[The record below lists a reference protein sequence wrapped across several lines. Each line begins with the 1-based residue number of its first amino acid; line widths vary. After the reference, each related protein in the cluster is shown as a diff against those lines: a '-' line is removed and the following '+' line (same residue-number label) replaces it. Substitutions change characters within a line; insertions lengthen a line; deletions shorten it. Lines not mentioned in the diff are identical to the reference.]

1 MCRVIILV
9 IQLPFIDRMYFS
21 VFASLLFSGA
31 ATIAHAEQAKRDAS
45 QPYFDIY
52 QGPNVQDSIVNDP
65 STQLDYTLSGGE
77 AYPNPYM
84 ADRLGTTGPI
94 LISSTSLIEQLAHFV
109 RERVPERTI
118 HAKGAGAHG
127 WFEVTTPV
135 AANYSMA
142 TLFSE
147 VGKRTPLT
155 ARFSTIAGNLGNS
168 DTVRDLRGLAF
179 KMRTEDGILDWVFL
193 NHPVFWLRD
202 PAKFPH
208 FIHSQKR
215 NPQTNLMDYNN
226 FWDYLSANN
235 ESMYQV
241 MRTMSDLGTPYGYR
255 HMSGWSGNTFRAVKG
270 NDSWVYIKT
279 TVMTDQGIRNNTN
292 DEAIALAGV
301 NPDFG
306 TQDLYDAIA
315 AGDYPSWT
323 VYWQTMTAE
332 QAENYKY
339 NVLDLTKEWLP
350 EDVPLQEI
358 GRITLVQNP
367 TNYFAEIEQI
377 GFDPAN
383 MPYGL
388 EPSADPT
395 LQARLFA
402 YGDAQRYRTGIN
414 SKQLPV
420 NAPLNP
426 VANFLRDGAMSFNN
440 QGKRPNFWSQQD
452 MLGLAPRPYNDD
464 NHTIWTGGAVKY
476 LSTPSEIDFDLPRI
490 FWNGLSERDQNNL
503 ISNVIFHLGQ
513 ASDMAIRTKQCQLF
527 QHVNE
532 TLGQAIAK
540 GVNVTL

>member
-1 MCRVIILV
+1 
-9 IQLPFIDRMYFS
+9 MYFS
-21 VFASLLFSGA
+21 GFAALLSLGA
-31 ATIAHAEQAKRDAS
+31 ATAVAHAGQAKRDAS

-52 QGPNVQDSIVNDP
+52 QGPNEQDSIINDP

-84 ADRLGTTGPI
+84 SDRLGTTGPL
-94 LISSTSLIEQLAHFV
+94 LISSTNLIEQLAHFV
-109 RERVPERTI
+109 RERVPERTV

-142 TLFSE
+142 TVFSE
-147 VGKRTPLT
+147 VGKRTPVT
-155 ARFSTIAGNLGNS
+155 ARLSTIAGNLGNA
-168 DTVRDLRGLAF
+168 DTVRDLRGLGF
-179 KMRTEDGILDWVFL
+179 KLRTEDGILDWVFL

-208 FIHSQKR
+208 
-215 NPQTNLMDYNN
+215 
-226 FWDYLSANN
+226 YLSANN
-235 ESMYQV
+235 ESIYQV
-241 MRTMSDLGTPYGYR
+241 MRTMSDLGTPYGFR
-255 HMSGWSGNTFRAVKG
+255 HMNGFSGNTFRAVKADG
-270 NDSWVYIKT
+270 SWVYIKT
-279 TVMTDQGIRNNTN
+279 SAISDQGIMNNTN
-292 DEAIALAGV
+292 DEAIVQAGV
-301 NPDFG
+301 SPDFG
-306 TQDLYDAIA
+306 PQDLYDNIA
-315 AGDYPSWT
+315 AGNYPSWT
-323 VYWQTMTAE
+323 VYWQTMTPQ

-339 NVLDLTKEWLP
+339 NIFDLTKEWLV

-367 TNYFAEIEQI
+367 TNHFAEVEQI

-388 EPSADPT
+388 EPSEDPT

-402 YGDAQRYRTGIN
+402 YADAQRYRTGVN
-414 SKQLPV
+414 GRQLPV
-420 NAPLNP
+420 NCPLNP
-426 VANFLRDGAMSFNN
+426 VANFLRDGAMNFNS

-452 MLGLAPRPYNDD
+452 MLQLAPRPYNDD

-476 LSTPSEIDFDLPRI
+476 LSTPTEIDFDLPRI

-503 ISNVIFHLGQ
+503 IYNVIWHLGQ
-513 ASDMAIRTKQCQLF
+513 ASDLAIRTKQCQIF

-532 TLGQAIAK
+532 TLGQTIAM

>member
-1 MCRVIILV
+1 M
-9 IQLPFIDRMYFS
+9 IQLPFINKMHFS
-21 VFASLLFSGA
+21 GYAALLFSGA
-31 ATIAHAEQAKRDAS
+31 ATAIAHAHQAKRDAS

-52 QGPNVQDSIVNDP
+52 QGPNEQDSIINDP

-84 ADRLGTTGPI
+84 SDRLGTTGPL
-94 LISSTSLIEQLAHFV
+94 LISSTNLIESLAHFV
-109 RERVPERTI
+109 RERVPERTV
-118 HAKGAGAHG
+118 HAKGGGAHG

-142 TLFSE
+142 KVFSE
-147 VGKRTPLT
+147 VGKRTPVT
-155 ARFSTIAGNLGNS
+155 ARFSTIAGNLGNADS
-168 DTVRDLRGLAF
+168 VRDLRGLAF
-179 KMRTEDGILDWVFL
+179 KLRTEDGILDWPFL

-208 FIHSQKR
+208 FIRSQKR
-215 NPQTNLMDYNN
+215 NPQTNLLDHNN

-235 ESMYQV
+235 ESTYQL
-241 MRTMSDLGTPYGYR
+241 MRTMSDLGTPYGFR
-255 HMSGWSGNTFRAVKG
+255 HMNGYSGNTFRAVKADG
-270 NDSWVYIKT
+270 SWVYIKT
-279 TVMTDQGIRNNTN
+279 TAMTDQGIMNNTN
-292 DEAIALAGV
+292 DEAILQAGV

-306 TQDLYDAIA
+306 VQDLYDSIA
-315 AGDYPSWT
+315 AGNYPSWT
-323 VYWQTMTAE
+323 IYWQTLTPQ

-339 NVLDLTKEWLP
+339 NVLDLTKEWLV

-367 TNYFAEIEQI
+367 TNHFAEVEQI

-383 MPYGL
+383 LPYGL
-388 EPSADPT
+388 EPTEDPT

-402 YGDAQRYRTGIN
+402 YADAQRYRTGVN
-414 SKQLPV
+414 GKQLPI
-420 NAPLNP
+420 NCPLNP
-426 VANFLRDGAMSFNN
+426 VANFLRDGAMNFNN

-452 MLGLAPRPYNDD
+452 LLPLAPRPYNDD

-476 LSTPSEIDFDLPRI
+476 LSTPTELDFDLPRI

-503 ISNVIFHLGQ
+503 IYNVVSHLGQ
-513 ASDMAIRTKQCQLF
+513 TTDMAIRIKQCKIF
-527 QHVNE
+527 QHVNA
-532 TLGQAIAK
+532 TLGAAIAK

>member
-1 MCRVIILV
+1 
-9 IQLPFIDRMYFS
+9 MYCS
-21 VFASLLFSGA
+21 GFAALLFSGA
-31 ATIAHAEQAKRDAS
+31 ASAVAHAEQAKRDAS

-52 QGPNVQDSIVNDP
+52 QGPNEQDSIINDP

-84 ADRLGTTGPI
+84 SDRLGTTGPI
-94 LISSTSLIEQLAHFV
+94 LISSTNLIESLAHFV
-109 RERVPERTI
+109 RERVPERTV

-142 TLFSE
+142 KVFSE
-147 VGKRTPLT
+147 VGKRTPVT
-155 ARFSTIAGNLGNS
+155 ARFSTIAGNLGNA

-179 KMRTEDGILDWVFL
+179 KLRTEDGILDWPFL

-215 NPQTNLMDYNN
+215 NPQTNLLDHNN

-235 ESMYQV
+235 ESIYQV
-241 MRTMSDLGTPYGYR
+241 MRTMSDLGTPYGFR
-255 HMSGWSGNTFRAVKG
+255 HMNGFSGNTFRAVKE
-270 NDSWVYIKT
+270 NDTWVYIKT
-279 TVMTDQGIRNNTN
+279 TAISDQGIRNNTN
-292 DEAIALAGV
+292 SEAIVQAGV

-306 TQDLYDAIA
+306 VQDLYDAIA
-315 AGDYPSWT
+315 AGNYPSWT
-323 VYWQTMTAE
+323 IYWQTMTPQ

-339 NVLDLTKEWLP
+339 NILDLTKEWLV

-367 TNYFAEIEQI
+367 TNHFTEVEQI

-388 EPSADPT
+388 EPSEDPT

-414 SKQLPV
+414 SKQLPI
-420 NAPLNP
+420 NCPLNP
-426 VANFLRDGAMSFNN
+426 VANFLRDGAMNFNN

-452 MLGLAPRPYNDD
+452 FLSLAPRPYNDD

-476 LSTPSEIDFDLPRI
+476 LSTPTEADFDLPRI

-503 ISNVIFHLGQ
+503 IYNVVWHLGQ
-513 ASDMAIRTKQCQLF
+513 ASDLAIRTKQCKIF
-527 QHVNE
+527 YHVNA
-532 TLGQAIAK
+532 TLGEAIAK

>member
-1 MCRVIILV
+1 
-9 IQLPFIDRMYFS
+9 MYFS
-21 VFASLLFSGA
+21 GFAALLFSGA
-31 ATIAHAEQAKRDAS
+31 ATVVAHAEQAKRDAS

-52 QGPNVQDSIVNDP
+52 QGPNEQDSIINDL

-84 ADRLGTTGPI
+84 SDRLGTTGPI
-94 LISSTSLIEQLAHFV
+94 LISSTNLIESLAHFV
-109 RERVPERTI
+109 RERVPERTV
-118 HAKGAGAHG
+118 HAKGGGAHG

-142 TLFSE
+142 TVFSE
-147 VGKRTPLT
+147 VGKRTPVT
-155 ARFSTIAGNLGNS
+155 ARFSTIAGNLGNA

-179 KMRTEDGILDWVFL
+179 KLRTEDGILDWPFL

-215 NPQTNLMDYNN
+215 NPQTNLLDHNN
-226 FWDYLSANN
+226 FWDYLSSNN
-235 ESMYQV
+235 ESIYQV
-241 MRTMSDLGTPYGYR
+241 MRTMTDLGTPYGFR
-255 HMSGWSGNTFRAVKG
+255 HMNGYSGNTFRAVKG
-270 NDSWVYIKT
+270 NDTWVYIKIT
-279 TVMTDQGIRNNTN
+279 AMSDQGIRNNTN
-292 DEAIALAGV
+292 SEAIVQAGV

-306 TQDLYDAIA
+306 VQDLYDAIA
-315 AGDYPSWT
+315 AGNYPSWT
-323 VYWQTMTAE
+323 IYWQTMTPQ

-339 NVLDLTKEWLP
+339 NIFDLTKEWLV

-367 TNYFAEIEQI
+367 TNHFAEVEQI

-388 EPSADPT
+388 EPSEDPT

-414 SKQLPV
+414 SKQLPI
-420 NAPLNP
+420 NCPLNP
-426 VANFLRDGAMSFNN
+426 VANFLRDGAMNFNN

-452 MLGLAPRPYNDD
+452 FLSLAPRPYNDD

-476 LSTPSEIDFDLPRI
+476 LSTPTEADFDLPRI
-490 FWNGLSERDQNNL
+490 FWNGLSERDQNHL
-503 ISNVIFHLGQ
+503 IYNVIWHLGQ
-513 ASDMAIRTKQCQLF
+513 ANDSTIRTEQCKIF
-527 QHVNE
+527 YHVNA
-532 TLGQAIAK
+532 TLGEAIAK